1 MTAMQRIERRMK
13 KAHSLLCV
21 GLDPDLQS
29 MPKKFHSSKTPLF
42 DFNVMVISATHHYVC
57 AYKLNSAFYEAFGA
71 HGIQQ
76 LHDTCAFLHKKH
88 PDIPIILDAKRG
100 DIDST
105 NAGSVKFA
113 FEYLG
118 VDAITL
124 NPYLGKQALQPFL
137 ERKDKAC
144 IVLCRT
150 SNPGAGEFQ
159 DVHGVRNE
167 SLYLRVARNVA
178 KRWNT
183 NKNCMLVVGA
193 TYPSELEKVRN
204 IVGDMMILVPGVG
217 AQGGNLQR
225 ILHAGLNAKKNGL
238 IMTISRAIIYVGDQ
252 KHIENAT
259 QQYYAHI
266 EELRH
271 AKKQ

>member
-1 MTAMQRIERRMK
+1 ME
-13 KAHSLLCV
+13 
-21 GLDPDLQS
+21 
-29 MPKKFHSSKTPLF
+29 
-42 DFNVMVISATHHYVC
+42 Y
-57 AYKLNSAFYEAFGA
+57 
-71 HGIQQ
+71 
-76 LHDTCAFLHKKH
+76 

-105 NAGSVKFA
+105 NTGSVKFA

-118 VDAITL
+118 ADAITL
-124 NPYLGKQALQPFL
+124 HPYLGKQALQPFL
-137 ERKDKAC
+137 GRKDKVC

-167 SLYLRVARNVA
+167 SLYLRVARNVV
-178 KRWNT
+178 KHWNI

-193 TYPSELEKVRN
+193 TYPSQLQKVRN
-204 IVGDMMILVPGVG
+204 IVGNMTILVPGIG
-217 AQGGNLQR
+217 AQGGNLHR
-225 ILHAGLNAKKNGL
+225 ILHAGLSKKGDGL
-238 IMTISRAIIYVGDQ
+238 IMTMSRAIIYAGDQ